1 MVFQSGTITV
11 DSTYCVLRNILKFT
25 ISSIALLVAKV
36 NNMLKTYEMNRI
48 WIDTLIQNI
57 FVIQDESGKSLLTV
71 AVLQVASKM
80 IAI

>member
-1 MVFQSGTITV
+1 MVYQSETITV